1 MAIAAEAFET
11 DRRLLWGLCYRM
23 TGNAADAD
31 DLVQETF
38 VKAIESP
45 PRNTEEPLRPWLI
58 RVAMNLSRDYL
69 RRRRRRS
76 YTGPWLPS
84 PVPTDDAESPASYE
98 PPAPSEDSPAARYD
112 LLESISF
119 AFLLALEALTP
130 SQRATLLLRD
140 VLDYSTEETAVALD
154 LTEANVKVLLHR
166 ARRRMQDYDKSR
178 AAFTPARREATR
190 RALEQFLLYLN
201 NRDAEGLERLLAE
214 DVVSLSD
221 GGGEVAAALQPI
233 RGRGKVLRLIKA
245 LSEKLVSRPST
256 SFIVL
261 NGYPAVLF
269 EDVNSQATRA
279 TRYTVHIE
287 VDGAGH
293 IIKLDAVLAPSKLT
307 AIK

>member
-1 MAIAAEAFET
+1 
-11 DRRLLWGLCYRM
+11 
-23 TGNAADAD
+23 
-31 DLVQETF
+31 
-38 VKAIESP
+38 
-45 PRNTEEPLRPWLI
+45 
-58 RVAMNLSRDYL
+58 
-69 RRRRRRS
+69 
-76 YTGPWLPS
+76 
-84 PVPTDDAESPASYE
+84 
-98 PPAPSEDSPAARYD
+98 
-112 LLESISF
+112 
-119 AFLLALEALTP
+119 
-130 SQRATLLLRD
+130 

-166 ARRRMQDYDKSR
+166 ARRRMQEYDKSR

-287 VDGAGH
+287 VDSAGH
-293 IIKLDAVLAPSKLT
+293 ITKLDAVLAPSKLT